1 MGTGR
6 LLSSGLA
13 LGAGAGGAGM
23 YLRGVSSPPLSVAVG
38 RTPRSFENCTASS
51 YDSRCTG
58 RKVTTSVCVRP
69 GSKKISSGNA
79 IEKYLESGSRYRSR
93 MALSLLL
100 VKTNGFAYS
109 RPGTHLWCG

>member
-1 MGTGR
+1 
-6 LLSSGLA
+6 
-13 LGAGAGGAGM
+13 
-23 YLRGVSSPPLSVAVG
+23 
-38 RTPRSFENCTASS
+38 
-51 YDSRCTG
+51 
-58 RKVTTSVCVRP
+58 VRP

-109 RPGTHLWCG
+109 RPGTHPAGHSSPSPQSTP